1 MDEASLIGRA
11 RSGDEQAFGE
21 IYDAYAQRI
30 FAYIMVKV
38 RHPQQAED
46 ILQEVFLKAW
56 RALGGFEGA
65 RLAPWLYR
73 IATNAVTDHFRKL
86 KSRPTET
93 ELDQGLAVAAMGRA
107 PQDEVDVG
115 LDAVRLKGALVQLP
129 EAYQQVLQ
137 LRFVG
142 SLSVREAAATL
153 GRSELAVRLL
163 QYRALGKLKQ
173 ALRDLTK

>member
-11 RSGDEQAFGE
+11 RSGDGQAFGE
-21 IYDAYAQRI
+21 LYDAYAQRI
-30 FAYIMVKV
+30 FAYVMVKV

-56 RALGGFEGA
+56 RALGGFEGTA
-65 RLAPWLYR
+65 LAPWLYR

-93 ELDQGLAVAAMGRA
+93 ELDEAFEAAATNRA
-107 PQDEVDVG
+107 PQDEVDLG
-115 LDAVRLKGALVQLP
+115 FDAARLKGALVELP
-129 EAYQQVLQ
+129 EAYQEVLQ
-137 LRFVG
+137 LRFMG
-142 SLSVREAAATL
+142 GLSVREAAAAI

-163 QYRALGKLKQ
+163 QYRALSKLKRM
-173 ALRDLTK
+173 LK